1 MAASTANMVQ
11 SASGKMYEASS
22 PQGMMI
28 STKGGTRRADN
39 AEESGGIFSRILATL
54 QNQTSLLT
62 EIDDNTESSESV
74 KEKRERRVSSENTD
88 KKSMFSGMVG
98 GIGSGL
104 KSVGGTLSNMNP
116 FKDGLGTKMSIL
128 LLSGALYALTKLGPQ
143 ITDKL
148 ASFLEWLKTDAWT
161 DIVAGW
167 EKIKDGFA
175 ASWLKVKVFLNWMKG
190 IFKSV
195 SDYVDAFDI
204 DGDGE
209 LDPEE
214 RKALF
219 EDARKKITNGIV
231 KYIKGIA
238 LGILG
243 IMFGPALISGAI
255 KIGSAAI
262 AKAIG
267 GSTVAA
273 AAAGGGPPSV
283 LAKSAKVLG
292 IAGIVAAGILGVYNA
307 STNAFANAAKDEKG
321 KIKKESFAGFFLAG
335 GDGKGGFKN
344 AIENAFTGG
353 PTAVGALAGVALGAI
368 GGPFG
373 MIAGGLMGA
382 AVGALIG
389 GVAGYIGANKMT
401 AVIESVTSTI
411 GGAVDEVATFF
422 GSVVAGIESF
432 VKGDG
437 YTAGREAYIA
447 KFAAA
452 PEERATEL
460 QILENDYEI
469 EKQLY
474 DQMESGPGKRAQKA
488 RLGIAQGKLQSAKL
502 KDKEI
507 TGIEK
512 RVETQSLTD
521 SIDAADKLPGLYAA
535 LDDQIA
541 NPAGKPSAQT
551 AALNRIN
558 KEIKQIEGSIPAYM
572 LNDVQYQLA
581 STPSSTS
588 GKVVKELTTGF
599 NAPMAERAEVVV
611 MPKIIDQTEIN
622 NINSSFSSD
631 LGSSN
636 LFSTVRVL
644 NLDGVNF

>member
-353 PTAVGALAGVALGAI
+353 PTAVGALAGVALGAV

-382 AVGALIG
+382 AIGGLIGAVTGYVGADKMTEVIT
-389 GVAGYIGANKMT
+389 GVTSAIGA
-401 AVIESVTSTI
+401 
-411 GGAVDEVATFF
+411 AVDEVATFF
-422 GSVVAGIESF
+422 GGVVAGIESF
-432 VKGDG
+432 IAGDS
-437 YTAGREAYIA
+437 YEAGKDAYIA
-447 KFAAA
+447 KNADPKEVREQKLKVLEAAV
-452 PEERATEL
+452 EKE
-460 QILENDYEI
+460 QIAYDNRDTSLPQRGKETKLNIAKSKLRTFKIKNDLI
-469 EKQLY
+469 EKTIKKVEKVDLTKAY
-474 DQMESGPGKRAQKA
+474 D
-488 RLGIAQGKLQSAKL
+488 SAG
-502 KDKEI
+502 E
-507 TGIEK
+507 
-512 RVETQSLTD
+512 
-521 SIDAADKLPGLYAA
+521 LPGLYTA
-535 LDDQIA
+535 LEGMD
-541 NPAGKPSAQT
+541 PGEFSM
-551 AALNRIN
+551 NRFGN
-558 KEIKQIEGSIPAYM
+558 EYERTLKKIKDIESSIPAYM
-572 LNDVQYQLA
+572 LNDVQQQFE
-581 STPSSTS
+581 STPTTSAKVIKKLTST
-588 GKVVKELTTGF
+588 V
-599 NAPMAERAEVVV
+599 NAPVAERAEVVV
-611 MPKIIDQTEIN
+611 MPSVIDKSEIKTF
-622 NINSSFSSD
+622 NSNYSSS
-631 LGSSN
+631 LGSN
-636 LFSTVRVL
+636 NDYSTVRVL
-644 NLDGVNF
+644 NLDGAF